1 MELRHLRYFT
11 AVVDCKGYREASRR
25 LHIAQPSISQAV
37 SDLEDDL
44 GLKLF
49 TRTGRKASLRPEGE
63 IFYADAVRILQQAES
78 AILTAR
84 RASQGKVG
92 RLSIGF
98 IGSATL
104 SFLPDLIR
112 RYKLEHPNV
121 KLTLHDLYPV
131 EMDQACDRGEIDIA
145 ITRPLSLERSRS
157 RQSKVLLRDPLIAVF
172 PRSRKLKRKRIP
184 LADLAN
190 ERFILFH
197 RQGAPGVFDTI
208 VGACRSQGFSP
219 RVENEP
225 NSMQT
230 ILSLVEAEEGVA
242 IVPASIS
249 NLRSHGVQFVRL
261 VPDLYL
267 DLIVAWRAGED
278 SGVLHTF
285 LYFLNA
291 NADAIRAKAE
301 LALSSIT
308 RTRSPDR
315 PGNIT
320 AQLKRR

>member
-11 AVVDCKGYREASRR
+11 AVVACKGYREASRR
-25 LHIAQPSISQAV
+25 LHIAQPSISEAV
-37 SDLEDDL
+37 SDLEDEL

-49 TRTGRKASLRPEGE
+49 LRTHRNARLTPEGE
-63 IFYADAVRILQQAES
+63 IFYADSIRILQQAET
-78 AILTAR
+78 AILTAK
-84 RASQGKVG
+84 RAAQGKVG

-112 RYKLEHPNV
+112 RYKLEYPNV
-121 KLTLHDLYPV
+121 KLVLHDLYPV
-131 EMDQACDRGEIDIA
+131 ELGQAWDRGEIDIA
-145 ITRPLSLERSRS
+145 ITRSLEHSKNLQSRI
-157 RQSKVLLRDPLIAVF
+157 LLRDPLVAVL
-172 PRSRKLKRKRIP
+172 PRSRKVKSKKIR

-197 RQGAPGVFDTI
+197 RKGAPAVFDTI

-242 IVPASIS
+242 IVPASS
-249 NLRSHGVQFVRL
+249 SSLRSNGVQFIRL
-261 VPDLYL
+261 VPGNLYL
-267 DLIVAWRAGED
+267 DR
-278 SGVLHTF
+278 
-285 LYFLNA
+285 
-291 NADAIRAKAE
+291 
-301 LALSSIT
+301 
-308 RTRSPDR
+308 
-315 PGNIT
+315 
-320 AQLKRR
+320 

>member
-1 MELRHLRYFT
+1 LELRHLRYFT
-11 AVVDCKGYREASRR
+11 AVVECNGYREASRR
-25 LHIAQPSISQAV
+25 LHIAQPSISEAV
-37 SDLEDDL
+37 SGLEDEL

-49 TRTGRKASLRPEGE
+49 SRTHRNARLTPEGE
-63 IFYADAVRILQQAES
+63 IFFADAVRILQQAES
-78 AILTAR
+78 AIVTAK
-84 RASQGKVG
+84 RAAQGKVG

-112 RYKLEHPNV
+112 RYKLEYPNV
-121 KLTLHDLYPV
+121 KLALHDLYPV
-131 EMDQACDRGEIDIA
+131 ELDKACDRGEIDVA
-145 ITRPLSLERSRS
+145 ITRTLSLQRSKNLQS
-157 RQSKVLLRDPLIAVF
+157 RVLLRDPLVAVL
-172 PRSRKLKRKRIP
+172 PRSRKLKRKRIR

-208 VGACRSQGFSP
+208 VGACRSQGLSP

-242 IVPASIS
+242 IVPASTS
-249 NLRSHGVQFVRL
+249 NLRSNGVQFVRL
-261 VPDLYL
+261 MPDSLYL
-267 DLIVAWRAGED
+267 DLIVAWPPGEP
-278 SGVLHTF
+278 SVVLRTF
-285 LYFLNA
+285 LDFLSA

-301 LALSSIT
+301 LVLSSIA
-308 RTRSPDR
+308 R
-315 PGNIT
+315 I
-320 AQLKRR
+320 KR

>member
-11 AVVDCKGYREASRR
+11 AVVDCKGYREASRQ
-25 LHIAQPSISQAV
+25 LHIAQPSISEAV
-37 SDLEDDL
+37 SDLEHEL
-44 GLKLF
+44 GLNLF
-49 TRTGRKASLRPEGE
+49 SRTHRNARVTPEGE
-63 IFYADAVRILQQAES
+63 IFYADAVRVLQLAET
-78 AILTAR
+78 AILTAK
-84 RASQGKVG
+84 RAAQGKVG

-112 RYKLEHPNV
+112 RYKLEYPNV
-121 KLTLHDLYPV
+121 KLELHDLYPV
-131 EMDQACDRGEIDIA
+131 ELDQACDRGEIDIA
-145 ITRPLSLERSRS
+145 ITRALSLERSKN
-157 RQSKVLLRDPLIAVF
+157 RQSRVLLRDPLIAVL
-172 PRSRKLKRKRIP
+172 PRSRKLKSKNKKIR

-197 RQGAPGVFDTI
+197 RKGAPAVFDTI
-208 VGACRSQGFSP
+208 VGACRSHGFSP

-249 NLRSHGVQFVRL
+249 NLRSKGVQFVRL

-267 DLIVAWRAGED
+267 DLIAVWPLGEP
-278 SGVLHTF
+278 SAVLHTF
-285 LYFLNA
+285 LDFLNA
-291 NADAIRAKAE
+291 NTEAIRAKAE
-301 LALSSIT
+301 LALSSIA
-308 RTRSPDR
+308 R
-315 PGNIT
+315 
-320 AQLKRR
+320 LKA

>member
-11 AVVDCKGYREASRR
+11 AVVECKGYREASRR
-25 LHIAQPSISQAV
+25 LHVAQPSISEAV
-37 SDLEDDL
+37 SDLEDEL

-49 TRTGRKASLRPEGE
+49 SRTHRNARVTPEGE
-63 IFYADAVRILQQAES
+63 MFYADAVRILQQAET
-78 AILTAR
+78 AILTAK
-84 RASQGKVG
+84 RAAQGKVG

-112 RYKLEHPNV
+112 RYKLEYPNV
-121 KLTLHDLYPV
+121 KLSLHDLYPV
-131 EMDQACDRGEIDIA
+131 ELDKACDRGEIDIA
-145 ITRPLSLERSRS
+145 ITRTLSLERSKN
-157 RQSKVLLRDPLIAVF
+157 RQSRVLLRDPLVAVF
-172 PRSRKLKRKRIP
+172 PRSRKLKSKKIR

-197 RQGAPGVFDTI
+197 RQGAPAVFDTI

-230 ILSLVEAEEGVA
+230 TLSLVEAEEGIA
-242 IVPASIS
+242 IVPASTS
-249 NLRSHGVQFVRL
+249 NLRSNGVQFVRL

-267 DLIVAWRAGED
+267 DLIVAWQLGEP
-278 SGVLHTF
+278 SVVVHGF
-285 LYFLNA
+285 LDFLSA
-291 NADAIRAKAE
+291 NADSIRAKAE
-301 LALSSIT
+301 LALSSIA
-308 RTRSPDR
+308 RIKS
-315 PGNIT
+315 
-320 AQLKRR
+320 

>member
-11 AVVDCKGYREASRR
+11 AVVECKGYREASRR

-37 SDLEDDL
+37 SDLEDEL

-49 TRTGRKASLRPEGE
+49 SRTGRNARLRPEGE
-63 IFYADAVRILQQAES
+63 IFYADAVRILQQAET
-78 AILTAR
+78 AIVTAK
-84 RASQGKVG
+84 RAAQGKVG

-112 RYKLEHPNV
+112 RYKLEYPDV
-121 KLTLHDLYPV
+121 KLALHDLYPV
-131 EMDQACDRGEIDIA
+131 ELDQACDRGEIDMA
-145 ITRPLSLERSRS
+145 ITRTLSLERSRN
-157 RQSKVLLRDPLIAVF
+157 RQSRVLLRDPLVVVL
-172 PRSRKLKRKRIP
+172 PRSRKLKLKSKKIR
-184 LADLAN
+184 LADLAD
-190 ERFILFH
+190 ERFVLFH
-197 RQGAPGVFDTI
+197 RKGAPAVFDTI

-230 ILSLVEAEEGVA
+230 ILSLVEADEGVA
-242 IVPASIS
+242 IVPASTSI
-249 NLRSHGVQFVRL
+249 LRSHGVRFVRL

-267 DLIVAWRAGED
+267 DLIAVWPIGEP
-278 SGVLHTF
+278 SAVLRTF
-285 LYFLNA
+285 LDFLNT

-301 LALSSIT
+301 LALSTIARIKS
-308 RTRSPDR
+308 
-315 PGNIT
+315 
-320 AQLKRR
+320 

>member
-11 AVVDCKGYREASRR
+11 AVVEYKGYREASRQ
-25 LHIAQPSISQAV
+25 LHIAQPSISEAV
-37 SDLEDDL
+37 SDLEHEL

-49 TRTGRKASLRPEGE
+49 SRTHRNARVTPEGE
-63 IFYADAVRILQQAES
+63 IFYADAVRILQLAET
-78 AILTAR
+78 AILTAK
-84 RASQGKVG
+84 RAAQGKVG

-112 RYKLEHPNV
+112 RYKLEYPNV
-121 KLTLHDLYPV
+121 KLALHDLYPV
-131 EMDQACDRGEIDIA
+131 ELDQACDRGEIDIA
-145 ITRPLSLERSRS
+145 ITRTLSLERSKN
-157 RQSKVLLRDPLIAVF
+157 RQSRVLLRDPLIAVL
-172 PRSRKLKRKRIP
+172 PRSRKLRAKNKKIR

-197 RQGAPGVFDTI
+197 RKGAPAVFDTI
-208 VGACRSQGFSP
+208 VGACRSHGFSP

-249 NLRSHGVQFVRL
+249 NLRSKGVQFVRL

-267 DLIVAWRAGED
+267 DLIAVWPLGEP
-278 SGVLHTF
+278 SAVLHTF
-285 LYFLNA
+285 LDFLNA
-291 NADAIRAKAE
+291 NTEAIRAKAE
-301 LALSSIT
+301 LALSSIA
-308 RTRSPDR
+308 R
-315 PGNIT
+315 
-320 AQLKRR
+320 LKA

>member
-11 AVVDCKGYREASRR
+11 AVVECKGYREASRR
-25 LHIAQPSISQAV
+25 LHVAQPSISQAV
-37 SDLEDDL
+37 SDLEDEL

-49 TRTGRKASLRPEGE
+49 SRTGRSARLRPEGE
-63 IFYADAVRILQQAES
+63 IFYADAVRILQQAET
-78 AILTAR
+78 AILTAK
-84 RASQGKVG
+84 RAAQGQVG

-104 SFLPDLIR
+104 SFLPDLVR
-112 RYKLEHPNV
+112 RYKLEYPDV
-121 KLTLHDLYPV
+121 KLALHDLYPV
-131 EMDQACDRGEIDIA
+131 ELDKACDRGEIDIA
-145 ITRPLSLERSRS
+145 ITRTLSLERSKN
-157 RQSKVLLRDPLIAVF
+157 RQSRVLLRDPLVAAL
-172 PRSRKLKRKRIP
+172 PRSRKLKSKKIR

-190 ERFILFH
+190 EPFILFH

-242 IVPASIS
+242 IVPASTS
-249 NLRSHGVQFVRL
+249 NLRSNGVQFARL
-261 VPDLYL
+261 APDLYL
-267 DLIVAWRAGED
+267 DLIVAWQLGEP
-278 SGVLHTF
+278 SVVLRTF
-285 LYFLNA
+285 LDFLNA

-301 LALSSIT
+301 LALSSI
-308 RTRSPDR
+308 
-315 PGNIT
+315 
-320 AQLKRR
+320 AHMKA

>member
-11 AVVDCKGYREASRR
+11 AVVACKGYREASRR
-25 LHIAQPSISQAV
+25 LHIAQPSISEAV
-37 SDLEDDL
+37 SDLEDEL

-49 TRTGRKASLRPEGE
+49 LRTHRNARLTPEGE
-63 IFYADAVRILQQAES
+63 IFYADSIRILQQAET
-78 AILTAR
+78 AILTAK
-84 RASQGKVG
+84 RAAQGKVG

-112 RYKLEHPNV
+112 RYKLVYPNV
-121 KLTLHDLYPV
+121 KLVLHDLYPV
-131 EMDQACDRGEIDIA
+131 ELDQAWDRGEIDIA
-145 ITRPLSLERSRS
+145 ITRSLEHSKNLQSRI
-157 RQSKVLLRDPLIAVF
+157 LLRDPLVAVL
-172 PRSRKLKRKRIP
+172 PRSRKLKSKKIR

-197 RQGAPGVFDTI
+197 RKGAPAVFDTI

-242 IVPASIS
+242 IVPASS
-249 NLRSHGVQFVRL
+249 SSLRSNGVQFIRL
-261 VPDLYL
+261 VPGNLYL
-267 DLIVAWRAGED
+267 DLIVAWPLGEA
-278 SGVLHTF
+278 SAVLRTF
-285 LYFLNA
+285 LDFLSA
-291 NADAIRAKAE
+291 NEDAIRAKAE
-301 LALSSIT
+301 LILSSIIA
-308 RTRSPDR
+308 RNRS
-315 PGNIT
+315 
-320 AQLKRR
+320 

>member
-11 AVVDCKGYREASRR
+11 AVVEGQGYRGASRR

-37 SDLEDDL
+37 SDLEDEL

-49 TRTGRKASLRPEGE
+49 SRTGRNATVTPEGE
-63 IFYADAVRILQQAES
+63 IFYADAIRILQQAET
-78 AILTAR
+78 AILTAK
-84 RASQGKVG
+84 RAAQGEVG

-131 EMDQACDRGEIDIA
+131 ELDKACDRGEIDIA
-145 ITRPLSLERSRS
+145 ITRPLSLERSKS
-157 RQSKVLLRDPLIAVF
+157 RQSRLLLHDPLIAVL
-172 PRSRKLKRKRIP
+172 PRSRKLKSKKIR
-184 LADLAN
+184 LADLAD

-197 RQGAPGVFDTI
+197 RKGAPVVFDTI

-230 ILSLVEAEEGVA
+230 ILSLVEAEEGIA
-242 IVPASIS
+242 IVPASPS
-249 NLRSHGVQFVRL
+249 NLRPNGVPFVR
-261 VPDLYL
+261 V
-267 DLIVAWRAGED
+267 V
-278 SGVLHTF
+278 S
-285 LYFLNA
+285 
-291 NADAIRAKAE
+291 
-301 LALSSIT
+301 
-308 RTRSPDR
+308 DR
-315 PGNIT
+315 
-320 AQLKRR
+320 L

>member
-11 AVVDCKGYREASRR
+11 AVVECKGYREASRQ
-25 LHIAQPSISQAV
+25 LHIAQPSISEAV
-37 SDLEDDL
+37 SDLEHEL

-49 TRTGRKASLRPEGE
+49 SRTHRNARVTPEGE
-63 IFYADAVRILQQAES
+63 IFYADAVRVLQLAEA
-78 AILTAR
+78 AILTAK
-84 RASQGKVG
+84 RAAQGKVG

-104 SFLPDLIR
+104 SYLPELIR
-112 RYKLEHPNV
+112 RYKLEYPNV
-121 KLTLHDLYPV
+121 KLALHDLYPV
-131 EMDQACDRGEIDIA
+131 ELDQACDRGEIDIA
-145 ITRPLSLERSRS
+145 ITRALSLERSKN
-157 RQSKVLLRDPLIAVF
+157 RQSRVLLRDPLIAVL
-172 PRSRKLKRKRIP
+172 PRSRKLKSKNKKIR

-197 RQGAPGVFDTI
+197 RKGAPAVFDTI
-208 VGACRSQGFSP
+208 VGACRSHGFSP

-249 NLRSHGVQFVRL
+249 NLRSKGVRFVRL
-261 VPDLYL
+261 VPENLYL
-267 DLIVAWRAGED
+267 DLIAVWPIGEP
-278 SGVLHTF
+278 SAVLRTF
-285 LYFLNA
+285 LDFLSA

-301 LALSSIT
+301 LALSSIARMKT
-308 RTRSPDR
+308 
-315 PGNIT
+315 
-320 AQLKRR
+320 

>member
-11 AVVDCKGYREASRR
+11 AVVECQGYRGASRR

-37 SDLEDDL
+37 SDLEDEL

-49 TRTGRKASLRPEGE
+49 SRTGRNASVTPEGE
-63 IFYADAVRILQQAES
+63 IFYADAVRILQQAEA
-78 AILTAR
+78 AILTAK
-84 RASQGKVG
+84 RAAQGEVG
-92 RLSIGF
+92 KLSIGF

-121 KLTLHDLYPV
+121 KLALHDLYPV
-131 EMDQACDRGEIDIA
+131 ELDKACDRGEIDIA
-145 ITRPLSLERSRS
+145 ITRPLSPERGKS
-157 RQSKVLLRDPLIAVF
+157 RQSTLLLHDPLIAVL
-172 PRSRKLKRKRIP
+172 PRSRKLKNKKIR
-184 LADLAN
+184 LAELAN

-197 RQGAPGVFDTI
+197 RAGAPVVFDTI

-242 IVPASIS
+242 VVPASIS

-267 DLIVAWRAGED
+267 DLIVAWQ
-278 SGVLHTF
+278 SGAPSAVVRTF
-285 LYFLNA
+285 LDFLNT
-291 NADAIRAKAE
+291 NTDAIRAKAE
-301 LALSSIT
+301 LALSSIA
-308 RTRSPDR
+308 RIKS
-315 PGNIT
+315 
-320 AQLKRR
+320 

>member
-11 AVVDCKGYREASRR
+11 AVVECKGYREASRR
-25 LHIAQPSISQAV
+25 LHVAQPSISQAV
-37 SDLEDDL
+37 SDLEDEL

-49 TRTGRKASLRPEGE
+49 SRTGRSARLRPEGE
-63 IFYADAVRILQQAES
+63 IFYADAVRILQQAET
-78 AILTAR
+78 AILTAK
-84 RASQGKVG
+84 RAAQGQVG

-104 SFLPDLIR
+104 SFLPDLVR
-112 RYKLEHPNV
+112 RYKLEHPDV
-121 KLTLHDLYPV
+121 KLALHDLYPV
-131 EMDQACDRGEIDIA
+131 ELDQACDRGEIDIA
-145 ITRPLSLERSRS
+145 ITRTLSLERSKN
-157 RQSKVLLRDPLIAVF
+157 RQSRVLLRDPLVAAL
-172 PRSRKLKRKRIP
+172 PRSRKLKSKTIR

-190 ERFILFH
+190 EPFILFH

-242 IVPASIS
+242 IVPASTS
-249 NLRSHGVQFVRL
+249 NLRSNGVQFARL
-261 VPDLYL
+261 APDLYL
-267 DLIVAWRAGED
+267 DLIVAWQLGEP
-278 SGVLHTF
+278 SVVLRTF
-285 LYFLNA
+285 LDFLNA

-301 LALSSIT
+301 LALSSI
-308 RTRSPDR
+308 
-315 PGNIT
+315 
-320 AQLKRR
+320 AHMKA

>member
-1 MELRHLRYFT
+1 MKLRHLRYFT
-11 AVVDCKGYREASRR
+11 AVVECKGYGEASRR
-25 LHIAQPSISQAV
+25 LHIAQPSISEAV
-37 SDLEDDL
+37 SELEDEL

-49 TRTGRKASLRPEGE
+49 SRAHRNARVTPEGE
-63 IFYADAVRILQQAES
+63 IFYADAVRILQQAET
-78 AILTAR
+78 AILTAK
-84 RASQGKVG
+84 RAAQGEVG

-112 RYKLEHPNV
+112 RYKLEYPNV
-121 KLTLHDLYPV
+121 KLALHDLYPV
-131 EMDQACDRGEIDIA
+131 ELDKACDRGEIDIA
-145 ITRPLSLERSRS
+145 ITRTLSLERSKN
-157 RQSKVLLRDPLIAVF
+157 RQSRLLLRDPLVAVL
-172 PRSRKLKRKRIP
+172 PRSRKLKRNKIR

-208 VGACRSQGFSP
+208 VGACRAQGFSP

-249 NLRSHGVQFVRL
+249 NLRSNGVQFVRL
-261 VPDLYL
+261 VPDLHL
-267 DLIVAWRAGED
+267 DLIVAWSRGET
-278 SGVLHTF
+278 SVILRTF
-285 LYFLNA
+285 LEFLNA
-291 NADAIRAKAE
+291 NTNAIRAKAE
-301 LALSSIT
+301 LALSSIASSI
-308 RTRSPDR
+308 RS
-315 PGNIT
+315 
-320 AQLKRR
+320 

>member
-11 AVVDCKGYREASRR
+11 AVVECKGYREASRQ
-25 LHIAQPSISQAV
+25 LHIAQPSISEAV
-37 SDLEDDL
+37 SDLEDEL

-49 TRTGRKASLRPEGE
+49 SRAHRNARVTPEGE
-63 IFYADAVRILQQAES
+63 IFYADAVRVLQQAET
-78 AILTAR
+78 AILTAK
-84 RASQGKVG
+84 RAAQGKVG
-92 RLSIGF
+92 RLSVGF

-112 RYKLEHPNV
+112 RYKLEYPNV
-121 KLTLHDLYPV
+121 KLALHDLYPV
-131 EMDQACDRGEIDIA
+131 ELDEACDRGEIDIA
-145 ITRPLSLERSRS
+145 ITRPLSLERSGN
-157 RQSKVLLRDPLIAVF
+157 RQSRVLLRDPLVAVL
-172 PRSRKLKRKRIP
+172 PGSRKLKRRKIR

-225 NSMQT
+225 NSMKT

-242 IVPASIS
+242 IVPASTS
-249 NLRSHGVQFVRL
+249 NLRSNGVQFVRL
-261 VPDLYL
+261 VPDSLYL
-267 DLIVAWRAGED
+267 DLIVVWPVGEP
-278 SGVLHTF
+278 SAVLRTF
-285 LYFLNA
+285 LDFLSA

-301 LALSSIT
+301 LTLSSIA
-308 RTRSPDR
+308 RIKS
-315 PGNIT
+315 
-320 AQLKRR
+320 

>member
-11 AVVDCKGYREASRR
+11 AVVECKGYREASRR
-25 LHIAQPSISQAV
+25 LHVAQPSISQAV
-37 SDLEDDL
+37 SDLEDEL

-49 TRTGRKASLRPEGE
+49 SRTGRNARLRPEGE
-63 IFYADAVRILQQAES
+63 IFYADAVRILQQAET
-78 AILTAR
+78 AILTAK
-84 RASQGKVG
+84 RAAQGQVG

-104 SFLPDLIR
+104 SFLPDLVR
-112 RYKLEHPNV
+112 RYKLEYPDV
-121 KLTLHDLYPV
+121 KLALHDLYPV
-131 EMDQACDRGEIDIA
+131 ELDKACDRGEIDIA
-145 ITRPLSLERSRS
+145 ITRTLSLERSKN
-157 RQSKVLLRDPLIAVF
+157 RQSRVLLRDPLVAAL
-172 PRSRKLKRKRIP
+172 PRSRKLKSKTIR

-190 ERFILFH
+190 EPFILFH

-242 IVPASIS
+242 IVPASTS
-249 NLRSHGVQFVRL
+249 NLRSNGVQFVRL
-261 VPDLYL
+261 APDLYL
-267 DLIVAWRAGED
+267 DLIVAWQLGEP
-278 SGVLHTF
+278 SVVLRTF
-285 LYFLNA
+285 LDFLSA

-301 LALSSIT
+301 LALSSIA
-308 RTRSPDR
+308 RMK
-315 PGNIT
+315 
-320 AQLKRR
+320 A

>member
-11 AVVDCKGYREASRR
+11 AVVEFKGYREASRR

-37 SDLEDDL
+37 SDLEDEL

-49 TRTGRKASLRPEGE
+49 SRTHRNARLRPEGE
-63 IFYADAVRILQQAES
+63 IFYADAVRILQQAET
-78 AILTAR
+78 AILTAK
-84 RASQGKVG
+84 RAAQGEVG

-112 RYKLEHPNV
+112 RYKLEYPDV
-121 KLTLHDLYPV
+121 KLVLHDLYPV
-131 EMDQACDRGEIDIA
+131 ELDQACDRGEIDIA
-145 ITRPLSLERSRS
+145 ITRTLSLERSKN
-157 RQSKVLLRDPLIAVF
+157 RQSRVLLRDPLVAVL
-172 PRSRKLKRKRIP
+172 PRSRKLKRKKIR

-208 VGACRSQGFSP
+208 VGACRAQGFSP
-219 RVENEP
+219 RLENEP

-242 IVPASIS
+242 IVPASTS
-249 NLRSHGVQFVRL
+249 NLRSNGVQFVRL

-267 DLIVAWRAGED
+267 DLIVAWQLGET
-278 SGVLHTF
+278 SVVVRTF
-285 LYFLNA
+285 LDFLSA
-291 NADAIRAKAE
+291 NADAIRAKTE
-301 LALSSIT
+301 LALSSIA
-308 RTRSPDR
+308 RIKS
-315 PGNIT
+315 
-320 AQLKRR
+320 

>member
-11 AVVDCKGYREASRR
+11 AVVACKGYREASRR
-25 LHIAQPSISQAV
+25 LHIAQPSISEAV
-37 SDLEDDL
+37 SDLEDEL

-49 TRTGRKASLRPEGE
+49 LRTHRNARLTPEGE
-63 IFYADAVRILQQAES
+63 IFYADAVRILQQSET
-78 AILTAR
+78 AILTAK
-84 RASQGKVG
+84 RAAQGKVG

-112 RYKLEHPNV
+112 RCKLEYPNV
-121 KLTLHDLYPV
+121 KLVLHDLYPV
-131 EMDQACDRGEIDIA
+131 ELDQAWDRGEIDIA
-145 ITRPLSLERSRS
+145 ITRSLEHSKNLQSR
-157 RQSKVLLRDPLIAVF
+157 VLLRDPLVAVL
-172 PRSRKLKRKRIP
+172 PRSRKLKSKKIR

-197 RQGAPGVFDTI
+197 RKGAPAVFDTI

-242 IVPASIS
+242 IVPASS
-249 NLRSHGVQFVRL
+249 SSLRSNGVQFIRL
-261 VPDLYL
+261 VPGNLYL
-267 DLIVAWRAGED
+267 DLIVAWPLGEA
-278 SGVLHTF
+278 SAVLRTF
-285 LYFLNA
+285 LDFLSA
-291 NADAIRAKAE
+291 NEGAIRAKAE
-301 LALSSIT
+301 LTLSSIA
-308 RTRSPDR
+308 RNRS
-315 PGNIT
+315 
-320 AQLKRR
+320 

>member
-11 AVVDCKGYREASRR
+11 AVVECKGYREASRR
-25 LHIAQPSISQAV
+25 LHIAQPSISEAV
-37 SDLEDDL
+37 SDLEDEL

-49 TRTGRKASLRPEGE
+49 SRTHRNARLTPEGE
-63 IFYADAVRILQQAES
+63 IFYVDAVRVLQQAET
-78 AILTAR
+78 AILTAK
-84 RASQGKVG
+84 RAAQGKVG

-112 RYKLEHPNV
+112 RYKLAYPNV
-121 KLTLHDLYPV
+121 KLALHDLYPV
-131 EMDQACDRGEIDIA
+131 ELDKACDRGEIDIA
-145 ITRPLSLERSRS
+145 ITRTLSLERSKN
-157 RQSKVLLRDPLIAVF
+157 RQSRVLLRDPLVAVL
-172 PRSRKLKRKRIP
+172 PRSRKLKSKKIR
-184 LADLAN
+184 LADLAD

-242 IVPASIS
+242 IVPASTS
-249 NLRSHGVQFVRL
+249 NLRSNGVQFVRL
-261 VPDLYL
+261 VPDSLYL
-267 DLIVAWRAGED
+267 DLIVAWRLGET
-278 SGVLHTF
+278 SVVLRTF
-285 LYFLNA
+285 LDFLTA
-291 NADAIRAKAE
+291 NGDAIRAKAE
-301 LALSSIT
+301 LALSSI
-308 RTRSPDR
+308 
-315 PGNIT
+315 
-320 AQLKRR
+320 AQAKS

>member
-11 AVVDCKGYREASRR
+11 AVVECKGYREASRR
-25 LHIAQPSISQAV
+25 LHIAQPSISEAV
-37 SDLEDDL
+37 SDLEDEL

-49 TRTGRKASLRPEGE
+49 SRAHRNARVTPEGE
-63 IFYADAVRILQQAES
+63 IFYEDAVRILQQAET
-78 AILTAR
+78 AILTAK
-84 RASQGKVG
+84 RAAEGKVG

-112 RYKLEHPNV
+112 RYKLEYPNV
-121 KLTLHDLYPV
+121 KLALHDLYPA
-131 EMDQACDRGEIDIA
+131 ELDKACDRGEIDIA
-145 ITRPLSLERSRS
+145 ITRTLSLERSKN
-157 RQSKVLLRDPLIAVF
+157 RQSRVLLRDPLVAVV
-172 PRSRKLKRKRIP
+172 PRSRKLKLKSKKIR
-184 LADLAN
+184 LADLAK

-219 RVENEP
+219 QVENEP

-249 NLRSHGVQFVRL
+249 NLRSNGVQFVRL
-261 VPDLYL
+261 VPDLHL
-267 DLIVAWRAGED
+267 DLIVAWSRGET
-278 SGVLHTF
+278 SVILRTF
-285 LYFLNA
+285 LDFLNA
-291 NADAIRAKAE
+291 NTDAIRAKAE
-301 LALSSIT
+301 LALSSIASSI
-308 RTRSPDR
+308 RS
-315 PGNIT
+315 
-320 AQLKRR
+320 

>member
-11 AVVDCKGYREASRR
+11 AVVECKGYREASRR

-37 SDLEDDL
+37 SDLEDEL

-49 TRTGRKASLRPEGE
+49 SRTGRNARLRPEGE
-63 IFYADAVRILQQAES
+63 IFYADAVRILQLSET
-78 AILTAR
+78 AILTAK
-84 RASQGKVG
+84 RAAQGKVG

-112 RYKLEHPNV
+112 RYKLEYPNV
-121 KLTLHDLYPV
+121 KLALHDLYPV
-131 EMDQACDRGEIDIA
+131 ELDQACDRGEIDIA
-145 ITRPLSLERSRS
+145 ITRPLSLELSEN
-157 RQSKVLLRDPLIAVF
+157 RQSRVLLRDPLVAVL
-172 PRSRKLKRKRIP
+172 PRSRKLKLKSKKIR

-197 RQGAPGVFDTI
+197 RKGAPVVFDTI
-208 VGACRSQGFSP
+208 VCRSHGFSP

-242 IVPASIS
+242 IVPASTS
-249 NLRSHGVQFVRL
+249 NLRSNGVRFVRL

-267 DLIVAWRAGED
+267 DLIAVWPLGEP
-278 SGVLHTF
+278 SVVLRTF
-285 LYFLNA
+285 LDFLSA

-301 LALSSIT
+301 LALSSIARIKT
-308 RTRSPDR
+308 
-315 PGNIT
+315 
-320 AQLKRR
+320 

>member
-11 AVVDCKGYREASRR
+11 AVVECRGYREASRR
-25 LHIAQPSISQAV
+25 LHIAQPSISEAV
-37 SDLEDDL
+37 SDLEDEL

-49 TRTGRKASLRPEGE
+49 SRAHRNARVTPEGE
-63 IFYADAVRILQQAES
+63 IFYEDAVRILQQAET
-78 AILTAR
+78 AILTAK
-84 RASQGKVG
+84 RAAEGKVG

-112 RYKLEHPNV
+112 RYKLEYPNV
-121 KLTLHDLYPV
+121 KLALHDLYPA
-131 EMDQACDRGEIDIA
+131 ELDKACDRGEIDIA
-145 ITRPLSLERSRS
+145 ITRTLSLERSKN
-157 RQSKVLLRDPLIAVF
+157 RQSRVLLRDPLVAVV
-172 PRSRKLKRKRIP
+172 PRSRKLKLKSKKIR
-184 LADLAN
+184 LADLAK

-219 RVENEP
+219 QVENEP

-249 NLRSHGVQFVRL
+249 NLRSNGVQFVRL
-261 VPDLYL
+261 VPDLHL
-267 DLIVAWRAGED
+267 DLIVAWSRGET
-278 SGVLHTF
+278 SVILRTF
-285 LYFLNA
+285 LDFLNA
-291 NADAIRAKAE
+291 NTDAIRAKAE
-301 LALSSIT
+301 LALSSIASSI
-308 RTRSPDR
+308 R
-315 PGNIT
+315 G
-320 AQLKRR
+320 

>member
-11 AVVDCKGYREASRR
+11 AVVECKGYREASRR

-37 SDLEDDL
+37 SDLEDEL

-49 TRTGRKASLRPEGE
+49 SRSGRNARLRPEGE
-63 IFYADAVRILQQAES
+63 IFYADAVRVLQLAET
-78 AILTAR
+78 AILTAK
-84 RASQGKVG
+84 RAAQGKVG
-92 RLSIGF
+92 SLSIGF

-112 RYKLEHPNV
+112 RYKLEYPNV
-121 KLTLHDLYPV
+121 KLALHDLYPV
-131 EMDQACDRGEIDIA
+131 EMDKACDRGEIDIG
-145 ITRPLSLERSRS
+145 ITRALSPERSKN
-157 RQSKVLLRDPLIAVF
+157 RQSLVLLRDPLVAVL
-172 PRSRKLKRKRIP
+172 PRSRKLKLKSKKIR
-184 LADLAN
+184 LVDLAN

-197 RQGAPGVFDTI
+197 RKGAPAVFDTI

-249 NLRSHGVQFVRL
+249 NLRSNGVQFVRL
-261 VPDLYL
+261 VPDNLYL
-267 DLIVAWRAGED
+267 DLIAVWPLGEP
-278 SGVLHTF
+278 SAVLRTF
-285 LYFLNA
+285 LDFLSA
-291 NADAIRAKAE
+291 NADAIRAKADF
-301 LALSSIT
+301 ALSSI
-308 RTRSPDR
+308 DR
-315 PGNIT
+315 I
-320 AQLKRR
+320 K

>member
-11 AVVDCKGYREASRR
+11 AVVECKGYREASRR
-25 LHIAQPSISQAV
+25 LHVAQPSISQAV
-37 SDLEDDL
+37 SDLEDEL

-49 TRTGRKASLRPEGE
+49 SRTGRSARLRPEGE
-63 IFYADAVRILQQAES
+63 IFYADAVRILQQAET
-78 AILTAR
+78 AILTAK
-84 RASQGKVG
+84 RAAQGQVG

-104 SFLPDLIR
+104 SFLPDLVR
-112 RYKLEHPNV
+112 RYKLEYPDV
-121 KLTLHDLYPV
+121 KLALHDLYPV
-131 EMDQACDRGEIDIA
+131 ELDKACDRGEIDIA
-145 ITRPLSLERSRS
+145 ITRTLSLERSKN
-157 RQSKVLLRDPLIAVF
+157 RQSRVLLRDPLVAAL
-172 PRSRKLKRKRIP
+172 PRSRKLKSKTIR

-190 ERFILFH
+190 EPFILFH

-242 IVPASIS
+242 IVPASTS
-249 NLRSHGVQFVRL
+249 NLRSNGVQFVRL
-261 VPDLYL
+261 APDLYL
-267 DLIVAWRAGED
+267 DLIVAWQLGEP
-278 SGVLHTF
+278 SVVLRTF
-285 LYFLNA
+285 LDFLNA

-301 LALSSIT
+301 LALSSI
-308 RTRSPDR
+308 
-315 PGNIT
+315 
-320 AQLKRR
+320 AHMKA

>member
-11 AVVDCKGYREASRR
+11 AVVECQGYRGASRR

-37 SDLEDDL
+37 SDLEDEL

-49 TRTGRKASLRPEGE
+49 SRTGRNATVTPEGE
-63 IFYADAVRILQQAES
+63 IFYADAIRILQQAET
-78 AILTAR
+78 AILTAK
-84 RASQGKVG
+84 RAAQGEVG

-131 EMDQACDRGEIDIA
+131 ELDKACDRGEIDIA
-145 ITRPLSLERSRS
+145 ITRPLSLERSKS
-157 RQSKVLLRDPLIAVF
+157 RQSRLLLHDPLIAVL
-172 PRSRKLKRKRIP
+172 PRSRKLKNKKIRLAE
-184 LADLAN
+184 LAD

-197 RQGAPGVFDTI
+197 RAGAPVVFDTI

-242 IVPASIS
+242 VVPASIS
-249 NLRSHGVQFVRL
+249 NLRSHGVRFVRL

-267 DLIVAWRAGED
+267 DLIVAWQLGEP
-278 SGVLHTF
+278 SAVVRTF
-285 LYFLNA
+285 LDFLNA
-291 NADAIRAKAE
+291 NAEAIRAKAE
-301 LALSSIT
+301 LALSSIP
-308 RTRSPDR
+308 RIKS
-315 PGNIT
+315 
-320 AQLKRR
+320 

>member
-11 AVVDCKGYREASRR
+11 AVVECKGYREASRR
-25 LHIAQPSISQAV
+25 LHIAQPSISEAV
-37 SDLEDDL
+37 SDLEDEL

-49 TRTGRKASLRPEGE
+49 SRTHRKARLMPEGE
-63 IFYADAVRILQQAES
+63 IFYADAVRILQQAET
-78 AILTAR
+78 AILTAK
-84 RASQGKVG
+84 RAAQGKVG

-112 RYKLEHPNV
+112 RYKLEYPNV
-121 KLTLHDLYPV
+121 KLALHDLYPV
-131 EMDQACDRGEIDIA
+131 ELDKARDRGEIDIA
-145 ITRPLSLERSRS
+145 ITRTLSLERSKNLQS
-157 RQSKVLLRDPLIAVF
+157 RVLLRDPLVAVL
-172 PRSRKLKRKRIP
+172 PRSRKLKTKEIR
-184 LADLAN
+184 LADLAD

-242 IVPASIS
+242 IVPASTS
-249 NLRSHGVQFVRL
+249 NLRSNGVQFVRL
-261 VPDLYL
+261 VPDSLYL
-267 DLIVAWRAGED
+267 DLVVAWPLGEP
-278 SGVLHTF
+278 SVVLRTF
-285 LYFLNA
+285 LDFLSA
-291 NADAIRAKAE
+291 NADAIRAKAK
-301 LALSSIT
+301 LALSSIA
-308 RTRSPDR
+308 RIKS
-315 PGNIT
+315 
-320 AQLKRR
+320 

>member
-11 AVVDCKGYREASRR
+11 AVVECKGYREASRR

-37 SDLEDDL
+37 SDLEDEL

-49 TRTGRKASLRPEGE
+49 SRTGRNARLRPEGE
-63 IFYADAVRILQQAES
+63 IFYADAVRILQLSET
-78 AILTAR
+78 AIVTAK
-84 RASQGKVG
+84 RAGQGKVG

-112 RYKLEHPNV
+112 RYKLEYPNV
-121 KLTLHDLYPV
+121 KLALHDLYPV
-131 EMDQACDRGEIDIA
+131 ELDQACDRGEIDIA
-145 ITRPLSLERSRS
+145 ITRALSPERSKN
-157 RQSKVLLRDPLIAVF
+157 RQSLVLLRDPLVAVL
-172 PRSRKLKRKRIP
+172 PRSRKLRRKKIR
-184 LADLAN
+184 LAELAN

-197 RQGAPGVFDTI
+197 RKGAPAVFDII
-208 VGACRSQGFSP
+208 VGACRSHGFSP

-242 IVPASIS
+242 IVPASTSI
-249 NLRSHGVQFVRL
+249 LRSNGLQFIRL

-267 DLIVAWRAGED
+267 DLIAVWPLGEP
-278 SGVLHTF
+278 SAVLRTF
-285 LYFLNA
+285 LDFLTA

-301 LALSSIT
+301 LALSSIA
-308 RTRSPDR
+308 RIKS
-315 PGNIT
+315 
-320 AQLKRR
+320 

>member
-11 AVVDCKGYREASRR
+11 AVVECEGYREASRR
-25 LHIAQPSISQAV
+25 LHIAQPSISEAV
-37 SDLEDDL
+37 SDLEDEL

-49 TRTGRKASLRPEGE
+49 SRAHRNARVTPEGE
-63 IFYADAVRILQQAES
+63 IFYEDAVRILQQAET
-78 AILTAR
+78 AILTAK
-84 RASQGKVG
+84 RAAEGKVG

-112 RYKLEHPNV
+112 RYKLEYPNV
-121 KLTLHDLYPV
+121 KLALHDLYPA
-131 EMDQACDRGEIDIA
+131 ELDKACDRGEIDIA
-145 ITRPLSLERSRS
+145 ITRTLSLERSKN
-157 RQSKVLLRDPLIAVF
+157 RQSRVLLRDPLVAVV
-172 PRSRKLKRKRIP
+172 PRSRKLKLKSKKIR
-184 LADLAN
+184 LADLAK

-219 RVENEP
+219 QVENEP

-249 NLRSHGVQFVRL
+249 NLRSNGVQFVRL
-261 VPDLYL
+261 VPDLHL
-267 DLIVAWRAGED
+267 DLIVAWSRGET
-278 SGVLHTF
+278 SVILRTF
-285 LYFLNA
+285 LDFLNA
-291 NADAIRAKAE
+291 NTDAIRAKAE
-301 LALSSIT
+301 LALSSIASSI
-308 RTRSPDR
+308 RS
-315 PGNIT
+315 
-320 AQLKRR
+320 